1 MKTSTTHNQYVF
13 ANNVLIF
20 IVSMLLGYNI
30 YQEIYHPKNQIF
42 SSVYISGS
50 YFSYGKENTESK
62 RAKKD
67 KAKHQPLFLIN
78 PEHCCFGLF
87 LLILCLEYF

>member
-30 YQEIYHPKNQIF
+30 YQEIYHPEK
-42 SSVYISGS
+42 S
-50 YFSYGKENTESK
+50 
-62 RAKKD
+62 
-67 KAKHQPLFLIN
+67 HLFL
-78 PEHCCFGLF
+78 CA
-87 LLILCLEYF
+87 ILVALTSAAARKYGMPKEQRTKYKE

>member
-30 YQEIYHPKNQIF
+30 YQEIYHPEKSDLFICIILVALT
-42 SSVYISGS
+42 SAMVKK
-50 YFSYGKENTESK
+50 YGIQQEP
-62 RAKKD
+62 KD
-67 KAKHQPLFLIN
+67 KA
-78 PEHCCFGLF
+78 
-87 LLILCLEYF
+87 